1 MYRRL
6 YFFIL
11 NIKKQREVFVATFGW
26 FSVFHLLMIAALL
39 IPNGIYMLQNKQ
51 TKNKC
56 TSRCMNVLEQIGRY
70 GCMLL
75 MILSVKG
82 GTSDGLLAIYE
93 AGSLMC
99 LLLYVLLWRHL
110 LKSKAVYAAFVPIAV
125 LAVLFALLSPV
136 LVVLAVGLTGI
147 VYVMMRASRCTCKKS
162 WICMALAIVPALLF
176 LLCGITLHAWMLTA
190 VAVIFAL
197 SHPYVTWCNV
207 QTD

>member
-1 MYRRL
+1 M
-6 YFFIL
+6 
-11 NIKKQREVFVATFGW
+11 TFGW

-51 TKNKC
+51 AKNKC
-56 TSRCMNVLEQIGRY
+56 ASRCMNVLEQIGRY

-75 MILSVKG
+75 MILSVEG
-82 GTSDGLLAIYE
+82 GTSDDLLAIYE
-93 AGSLMC
+93 VGSLMC
-99 LLLYVLLWRHL
+99 LLL
-110 LKSKAVYAAFVPIAV
+110 
-125 LAVLFALLSPV
+125 
-136 LVVLAVGLTGI
+136 
-147 VYVMMRASRCTCKKS
+147 YVMMRASRCTCRKS
-162 WICMALAIVPALLF
+162 WICMALAIVMALLF

>member
-1 MYRRL
+1 M
-6 YFFIL
+6 
-11 NIKKQREVFVATFGW
+11 TFGW
-26 FSVFHLLMIAALL
+26 FSVFHILMITALL

-51 TKNKC
+51 AKNKC
-56 TSRCMNVLEQIGRY
+56 TSRCMNVLEQVGRY

-75 MILSVKG
+75 MILSVEG
-82 GTSDGLLAIYE
+82 GTSDGLLAVYE

-110 LKSKAVYAAFVPIAV
+110 LKNKAVYAAFVPIAV

-136 LVVLAVGLTGI
+136 IVVLAVGLTGI
-147 VYVMMRASRCTCKKS
+147 VYVMMRASGCTCRKS
-162 WICMALAIVPALLF
+162 WICMALAIVPVLLF

-190 VAVIFAL
+190 AAVIFAL

>member
-1 MYRRL
+1 M
-6 YFFIL
+6 
-11 NIKKQREVFVATFGW
+11 TFGW

-51 TKNKC
+51 AKNKC

-75 MILSVKG
+75 MILSVEG
-82 GTSDGLLAIYE
+82 GTSDDLLAIYE
-93 AGSLMC
+93 VGSLMC
-99 LLLYVLLWRHL
+99 LLL
-110 LKSKAVYAAFVPIAV
+110 
-125 LAVLFALLSPV
+125 
-136 LVVLAVGLTGI
+136 
-147 VYVMMRASRCTCKKS
+147 YVMMRASRCTCRKL
-162 WICMALAIVPALLF
+162 WICMALAIVMALLF

-197 SHPYVTWCNV
+197 SHPYVTRCNV

>member
-1 MYRRL
+1 
-6 YFFIL
+6 
-11 NIKKQREVFVATFGW
+11 
-26 FSVFHLLMIAALL
+26 
-39 IPNGIYMLQNKQ
+39 
-51 TKNKC
+51 
-56 TSRCMNVLEQIGRY
+56 MNVLEQIGRY

-82 GTSDGLLAIYE
+82 GTSDGLLAVYE

-110 LKSKAVYAAFVPIAV
+110 LKNKAVYAAFVPIAV

-136 LVVLAVGLTGI
+136 IVVLAVGLTGI
-147 VYVMMRASRCTCKKS
+147 VYVMMRASGCTCRKS
-162 WICMALAIVPALLF
+162 WICMALAIVPVLLF
-176 LLCGITLHAWMLTA
+176 LLCGITLHAWLLTA
-190 VAVIFAL
+190 AAVIFAL

>member
-1 MYRRL
+1 
-6 YFFIL
+6 
-11 NIKKQREVFVATFGW
+11 
-26 FSVFHLLMIAALL
+26 
-39 IPNGIYMLQNKQ
+39 
-51 TKNKC
+51 
-56 TSRCMNVLEQIGRY
+56 MNVLEQIGRY

-93 AGSLMC
+93 VGSLMC

-110 LKSKAVYAAFVPIAV
+110 LKSKAVYAAFV

-147 VYVMMRASRCTCKKS
+147 VYVMMRASRCACRKS

-197 SHPYVTWCNV
+197 SHPYITWCNV

>member
-1 MYRRL
+1 M
-6 YFFIL
+6 
-11 NIKKQREVFVATFGW
+11 TFGW

-51 TKNKC
+51 AKNKC
-56 TSRCMNVLEQIGRY
+56 TSRCMNVLEQIGIY

-75 MILSVKG
+75 MILSVEG
-82 GTSDGLLAIYE
+82 GTSDDLLAIYE
-93 AGSLMC
+93 VGSLMC

-110 LKSKAVYAAFVPIAV
+110 LKTKVVYAAFVPIAV

-147 VYVMMRASRCTCKKS
+147 VYVMMRASRCTCRKS
-162 WICMALAIVPALLF
+162 WICMALAIVTALLF

>member
-1 MYRRL
+1 M
-6 YFFIL
+6 
-11 NIKKQREVFVATFGW
+11 TFGW

-51 TKNKC
+51 AKNKC

-93 AGSLMC
+93 V
-99 LLLYVLLWRHL
+99 LYVLLWRHL

-147 VYVMMRASRCTCKKS
+147 VYVMMRASRCTCRKS

-176 LLCGITLHAWMLTA
+176 LLCGITLHAWPLTV

>member
-1 MYRRL
+1 M
-6 YFFIL
+6 
-11 NIKKQREVFVATFGW
+11 TFGW
-26 FSVFHLLMIAALL
+26 FCVFHLLMIAALL

-51 TKNKC
+51 AKNKC

-93 AGSLMC
+93 VGSLMC

-110 LKSKAVYAAFVPIAV
+110 LKSKVYAAFVPIAV

-147 VYVMMRASRCTCKKS
+147 VYVMMRTSRCACRKS

-176 LLCGITLHAWMLTA
+176 LLCGITLHAWLLTA

>member
-1 MYRRL
+1 M
-6 YFFIL
+6 
-11 NIKKQREVFVATFGW
+11 TFGW

-51 TKNKC
+51 AKNKC

-82 GTSDGLLAIYE
+82 GTSDGLL
-93 AGSLMC
+93 
-99 LLLYVLLWRHL
+99 
-110 LKSKAVYAAFVPIAV
+110 AAFVPIAV

-147 VYVMMRASRCTCKKS
+147 VYVMMRASRCTCRKS

-176 LLCGITLHAWMLTA
+176 LLCGITLHAWLLTA

-197 SHPYVTWCNV
+197 SHPYVTWYNV

>member
-1 MYRRL
+1 M
-6 YFFIL
+6 
-11 NIKKQREVFVATFGW
+11 TFGW

-51 TKNKC
+51 AKNKC

-75 MILSVKG
+75 MILSVEG

-110 LKSKAVYAAFVPIAV
+110 LKSKVVYAAFVPIAV

-190 VAVIFAL
+190 VAAIFAL

-207 QTD
+207 SES